1 MSAALDLSSVAHE
14 APSAPATFGA
24 DRLLR
29 SYLHKTSNSLCG
41 IKGYASLIAT
51 PDQDTDKAAGW
62 ARKIIREVERME
74 AIYRSVHDLT
84 APRGNPDRGVD
95 LPGLLDDVFIVCERR
110 CPGLQVLCGRIPRAA
125 LLLPK
130 GDLCLVLTELLLN
143 AVEGADGVA
152 RAVRVEVTATIGPSG
167 RLALR
172 LRDDGPGI
180 DPDLAPQACDPFVTT
195 KDGHLG
201 VGLTRVQTLL
211 EMYGLAWT
219 LSSAPGRGTTATLEV
234 AEITG

>member
-1 MSAALDLSSVAHE
+1 VTAALQEFSEQAAVPAVA
-14 APSAPATFGA
+14 GA
-24 DRLLR
+24 ERLLR

-41 IKGYASLIAT
+41 IKGYASLIAA
-51 PDQDTDKAAGW
+51 PDQDVAKRAGW
-62 ARKIIREVERME
+62 AQKIIREVERME
-74 AIYRSVHDLT
+74 DIYRSVHDLT

-95 LPGLLDDVFIVCERR
+95 LPRLLDDVFRVCEGR
-110 CPGLQVLCGRIPRAA
+110 CPGLQVLCGRVPQAQ

-143 AVEGADGVA
+143 SCEGPDGKA
-152 RAVRVEVTATIGPSG
+152 RPARVEVTVAAQPTG

-172 LRDDGPGI
+172 LSDDGQGI
-180 DPDLAPQACDPFVTT
+180 DPALLRQVCDPFVTT

-219 LSSAPGRGTTATLEV
+219 LVSAPGKGTAVTLEV

>member
-1 MSAALDLSSVAHE
+1 LSAALQE
-14 APSAPATFGA
+14 AVLVAPARNPA
-24 DRLLR
+24 PAAERLLR

-41 IKGYASLIAT
+41 IKGYAGLIAST
-51 PDQDTDKAAGW
+51 DQDATKRAAW
-62 ARKIIREVERME
+62 AQKIIREVECME

-95 LPGLLDDVFIVCERR
+95 LPRLLDDVFRVCETR
-110 CPGLQVLCGRIPRAA
+110 CPGLQVLAGRLPAA
-125 LLLPK
+125 ELLLPK

-143 AVEGADGVA
+143 AWEGGDGTGRPA
-152 RAVRVEVTATIGPSG
+152 RVEVTAAAQPTG

-180 DPDLAPQACDPFVTT
+180 DALLLGQVADPFVTT

-211 EMYGLAWT
+211 EMYDLAWS
-219 LSSAPGRGTTATLEV
+219 LDSVPGRGTTVTLEV
-234 AEITG
+234 AETTD

>member
-1 MSAALDLSSVAHE
+1 MHAGVATQV
-14 APSAPATFGA
+14 AGA
-24 DRLLR
+24 GAGAERLLR

-41 IKGYASLIAT
+41 IKGYAGLIAS
-51 PDQDTDKAAGW
+51 PERDADKAVSW
-62 ARKIIREVERME
+62 ARKIIHEVERME

-84 APRGNPDRGVD
+84 APRGHPDRGVD
-95 LPGLLDDVFIVCERR
+95 LPALLDDVFRVCERR
-110 CPGLQVLCGRIPRAA
+110 CPGLQVLCGRVPRAS

-143 AVEGADGVA
+143 AVEGADGTPGP
-152 RAVRVEVTATIGPSG
+152 VRVEVTATSGPGG

-180 DPDLAPQACDPFVTT
+180 SAELLPQACDPFVTT

-219 LSSAPGRGTTATLEV
+219 LSSLPGAGTTATLEV
-234 AEITG
+234 AEVTD

>member
-1 MSAALDLSSVAHE
+1 MSAALDTALSAN
-14 APSAPATFGA
+14 APAPVAGA
-24 DRLLR
+24 ERLLR

-62 ARKIIREVERME
+62 ALKIIREVERME

-84 APRGNPDRGVD
+84 APRGNPDRGAD
-95 LPGLLDDVFIVCERR
+95 LPALMDDVFRVCERR
-110 CPGLQVLCGRIPRAA
+110 CPGLQVLCGRVPRAE

-130 GDLCLVLTELLLN
+130 GDLCLVLTEVLLN
-143 AVEGADGVA
+143 AVEGVDGTG
-152 RAVRVEVTATIGPSG
+152 RAAKVEVTATVEPTG

-172 LRDDGPGI
+172 LRDDGEGI
-180 DPDLAPQACDPFVTT
+180 DAHLLPQACDPFVTT

-219 LSSAPGRGTTATLEV
+219 LSSKPGRGTTVTLEV
-234 AEITG
+234 AEIAG

>member
-1 MSAALDLSSVAHE
+1 MSAALE
-14 APSAPATFGA
+14 TAPGSDSRAPAAGA
-24 DRLLR
+24 ERLLR

-51 PDQDTDKAAGW
+51 PDQDKAKAEGW

-84 APRGNPDRGVD
+84 APRGNPDRGAD
-95 LPGLLDDVFIVCERR
+95 LPALLDDVFRVCERR
-110 CPGLQVLCGRIPRAA
+110 CPGLQVLSGRVPRAE

-143 AVEGADGVA
+143 AVEGVDGAA
-152 RAVRVEVTATIGPSG
+152 RAARVEVTATVEPTA

-180 DPDLAPQACDPFVTT
+180 DAALLPQACDPFVTT

-211 EMYGLAWT
+211 DMYGLAWT
-219 LSSAPGRGTTATLEV
+219 VSSAPGGGTAVTLEV
-234 AEITG
+234 AEIAG

>member
-1 MSAALDLSSVAHE
+1 L
-14 APSAPATFGA
+14 SAPAWIGTPAAPARAGA
-24 DRLLR
+24 ERLLR

-41 IKGYASLIAT
+41 IKGYAGLIAA

-74 AIYRSVHDLT
+74 AIYRSVQDLT
-84 APRGNPDRGVD
+84 APRGNPDSGVD
-95 LPGLLDDVFIVCERR
+95 LPALLDDVFRVCERR
-110 CPGLQVLCGRIPRAA
+110 CPGLQVLCGRVPRAS

-143 AVEGADGVA
+143 AVEGADGTTRPA
-152 RAVRVEVTATIGPSG
+152 RVEVTAAAGPDG

-180 DPDLAPQACDPFVTT
+180 DPDLLPQACDPFVTT

-219 LSSAPGRGTTATLEV
+219 LTSVPGAGTTATLEV
-234 AEITG
+234 AEATD

>member
-1 MSAALDLSSVAHE
+1 MNAALQEQAAAAAGS
-14 APSAPATFGA
+14 PGA
-24 DRLLR
+24 AAGAERLLR

-41 IKGYASLIAT
+41 IKGYASLIAA
-51 PDQDTDKAAGW
+51 PDQDTDKQAGW
-62 ARKIIREVERME
+62 AQKIIREVERME

-84 APRGNPDRGVD
+84 SPRGDPDRGAD
-95 LPGLLDDVFIVCERR
+95 LPRLLDDVFRVCERR
-110 CPGLQVLCGRIPRAA
+110 CPGLQVFSGRVPRAE

-143 AVEGADGVA
+143 GVEGNDGLG
-152 RAVRVEVTATIGPSG
+152 RPSRVEVTALTQPTG

-172 LRDDGPGI
+172 LRDDGPGMEA
-180 DPDLAPQACDPFVTT
+180 DLLSQACDPFVTT
-195 KDGHLG
+195 KEGHLG

-219 LSSAPGRGTTATLEV
+219 LVSAPGEGTAVTLEV
-234 AEITG
+234 AELAG

>member
-1 MSAALDLSSVAHE
+1 MSAATQAT
-14 APSAPATFGA
+14 APAPAPVAGA
-24 DRLLR
+24 ERLLR

-41 IKGYASLIAT
+41 IKGYAGLIAS

-95 LPGLLDDVFIVCERR
+95 LPALLDDVFRVCERR
-110 CPGLQVLCGRIPRAA
+110 CPGLQVLCGRVPRAS

-143 AVEGADGVA
+143 AVEGDDGA
-152 RAVRVEVTATIGPSG
+152 GRPVRVEVTASRGPG
-167 RLALR
+167 DRLALR

-180 DPDLAPQACDPFVTT
+180 GPELLNQACDPFVTT
-195 KDGHLG
+195 KEGHLG

-211 EMYGLAWT
+211 EMYGLAWALT
-219 LSSAPGRGTTATLEV
+219 SVPGAGTTATLEV
-234 AEITG
+234 AEVTE

>member
-1 MSAALDLSSVAHE
+1 MTAALSEPRLAQ
-14 APSAPATFGA
+14 APGA
-24 DRLLR
+24 ERLLR

-51 PDQDTDKAAGW
+51 PDQDTAKAAGW
-62 ARKIIREVERME
+62 AEKIIREVERME

-95 LPGLLDDVFIVCERR
+95 LPTLLDDVFRVCERR
-110 CPGLQVLCGRIPRAA
+110 CPGLQVLSGRVPRAD

-143 AVEGADGVA
+143 SYEGVDGDA
-152 RAVRVEVTATIGPSG
+152 LAARVEVTTTTEPTG

-180 DPDLAPQACDPFVTT
+180 AAELLPQACDPFVTT

-219 LSSAPGRGTTATLEV
+219 LSSRAGEGTTVTLEV
-234 AEITG
+234 AEVTG

>member
-1 MSAALDLSSVAHE
+1 M
-14 APSAPATFGA
+14 SAPAHAEVVVPVAGA
-24 DRLLR
+24 GAGAERLLR

-41 IKGYASLIAT
+41 IKGYAGLIAS
-51 PDQDTDKAAGW
+51 PDRDADKAVGW
-62 ARKIIREVERME
+62 ARKIIHEVERME

-84 APRGNPDRGVD
+84 SPRGNPDRGVD
-95 LPGLLDDVFIVCERR
+95 LPALLDDVFRVCERR
-110 CPGLQVLCGRIPRAA
+110 CPGLQVLCGRVPRAS

-143 AVEGADGVA
+143 SVEGVEGTPGP
-152 RAVRVEVTATIGPSG
+152 VRVEVTATGGPGG

-172 LRDDGPGI
+172 LSDDGPGI
-180 DPDLAPQACDPFVTT
+180 GAELLPQACDPFVTT

-219 LSSAPGRGTTATLEV
+219 LSSLPGAGTTATLEV
-234 AEITG
+234 AEVTD

>member
-1 MSAALDLSSVAHE
+1 MLDINERAVV
-14 APSAPATFGA
+14 PAVPGA
-24 DRLLR
+24 ERLLR

-41 IKGYASLIAT
+41 IKGYASLIAA
-51 PDQDTDKAAGW
+51 PDQDTAKRAGW
-62 ARKIIREVERME
+62 AQKIIREVERME
-74 AIYRSVHDLT
+74 DIYRSVHDLT

-95 LPGLLDDVFIVCERR
+95 LPRLLDDVFRVCERR
-110 CPGLQVLCGRIPRAA
+110 CPGLQVLCGRVPQAP

-143 AVEGADGVA
+143 SCEGADGLTRPA
-152 RAVRVEVTATIGPSG
+152 RVEVTAAKQPTG

-172 LRDDGPGI
+172 LCDDGQGI
-180 DPDLAPQACDPFVTT
+180 EPVLLRQVCDPFVTT

-219 LSSAPGRGTTATLEV
+219 LVSAPGEGTAVTLEV

>member
-1 MSAALDLSSVAHE
+1 MNAALQERSE
-14 APSAPATFGA
+14 ASGTPAAPRAE
-24 DRLLR
+24 RLLR

-51 PDQDTDKAAGW
+51 PDQDTTKSAGG
-62 ARKIIREVERME
+62 AEKIIREVERME

-84 APRGNPDRGVD
+84 APKGNPDRGVD
-95 LPGLLDDVFIVCERR
+95 LPGLLDDVFRVRESR
-110 CPGLQVLCGRIPRAA
+110 CRGLQVLCGRVPRAS

-130 GDLCLVLTELLLN
+130 GDLCLVLTELLLHS
-143 AVEGADGVA
+143 VEGVEGQPGPA
-152 RAVRVEVTATIGPSG
+152 RVEVTAMREPTG

-172 LRDDGPGI
+172 LRDNGPGI
-180 DPDLAPQACDPFVTT
+180 DPHLLAQACDPFVTT

-211 EMYGLAWT
+211 DMYGLAWT
-219 LSSAPGRGTTATLEV
+219 LVSAPGEGTAVTLEV
-234 AEITG
+234 SESTG

>member
-1 MSAALDLSSVAHE
+1 MNAALQERSE
-14 APSAPATFGA
+14 AIVTPAAPGA
-24 DRLLR
+24 ERLLR

-51 PDQDTDKAAGW
+51 PDQDTTKSAGW
-62 ARKIIREVERME
+62 AEKIIREVERME

-84 APRGNPDRGVD
+84 APKGNPDRGVD
-95 LPGLLDDVFIVCERR
+95 LPGLLDDVFRVCESR
-110 CPGLQVLCGRIPRAA
+110 CRGLQVLCGRVPRAS

-143 AVEGADGVA
+143 SVEGVEGQPGPA
-152 RAVRVEVTATIGPSG
+152 RVEVTAMREPTG

-172 LRDDGPGI
+172 LRDNGPGI
-180 DPDLAPQACDPFVTT
+180 DPHLLAQACDPFVTT

-211 EMYGLAWT
+211 DMYGLAWT
-219 LSSAPGRGTTATLEV
+219 LVSAPGEGTAVTLEV

>member
-1 MSAALDLSSVAHE
+1 MNTVLQESAGTATAAVGP
-14 APSAPATFGA
+14 APGA
-24 DRLLR
+24 ERLLR

-41 IKGYASLIAT
+41 IKGYASLIAA
-51 PDQDTDKAAGW
+51 PDQDVSKQAGW
-62 ARKIIREVERME
+62 AQKIIREVERME

-84 APRGNPDRGVD
+84 APRGNPDRGAD
-95 LPGLLDDVFIVCERR
+95 LPRLLDDVFRVCERR
-110 CPGLQVLCGRIPRAA
+110 CPGLQVLCGRVPRAE

-143 AVEGADGVA
+143 GVEGSTGQLHPT
-152 RAVRVEVTATIGPSG
+152 RVEVTALAQPTG

-172 LRDDGPGI
+172 LRDDGPGMGTEL
-180 DPDLAPQACDPFVTT
+180 LAQACDPFVTT

-219 LSSAPGRGTTATLEV
+219 LVSAPGDGTAVTLEV
-234 AEITG
+234 AELAG

>member
-1 MSAALDLSSVAHE
+1 MLDINERTVV
-14 APSAPATFGA
+14 PAVPGA
-24 DRLLR
+24 ERLLR
-29 SYLHKTSNSLCG
+29 SYLHKTSNGLCG
-41 IKGYASLIAT
+41 IKGYASLIAA
-51 PDQDTDKAAGW
+51 PDQDTDKRAGW
-62 ARKIIREVERME
+62 AEKIIREVERME
-74 AIYRSVHDLT
+74 DIYRSVHDLT

-95 LPGLLDDVFIVCERR
+95 LPRLLDDVFRVCERR
-110 CPGLQVLCGRIPRAA
+110 CPGLQVLCGRVPQAQ

-143 AVEGADGVA
+143 SCEGADGPTRPA
-152 RAVRVEVTATIGPSG
+152 RVEVTAAKQPTG

-172 LRDDGPGI
+172 LCDDGQGI
-180 DPDLAPQACDPFVTT
+180 EPALLRQVCDPFVTT

-219 LSSAPGRGTTATLEV
+219 LVSAPGEGTTVTLEV

>member
-1 MSAALDLSSVAHE
+1 MTAVVHLQPE
-14 APSAPATFGA
+14 APVAGA
-24 DRLLR
+24 ERLLR

-51 PDQDTDKAAGW
+51 PDQDTAKAAGW
-62 ARKIIREVERME
+62 AEKIIREVERME

-95 LPGLLDDVFIVCERR
+95 LPALLDDVFRVCERR
-110 CPGLQVLCGRIPRAA
+110 CRGLQVLSGRVPRAD

-143 AVEGADGVA
+143 SYEGADGDA
-152 RAVRVEVTATIGPSG
+152 RAARIEVTTTTEPTG

-180 DPDLAPQACDPFVTT
+180 AAELLPQVCDPFVTT

-211 EMYGLAWT
+211 DMYGLAWT
-219 LSSAPGRGTTATLEV
+219 LSSRSGEGTTVTLEV
-234 AEITG
+234 AEVTG